1 MSVGRRGAR
10 LSEER
15 SEEMTNGEGEAS
27 GAQHEFTYS
36 TLPPFYL
43 PARYTLLCQTF
54 FLCAQQE
61 PIRAQL
67 WQIRQQQQS
76 T

>member
-43 PARYTLLCQTF
+43 PARDT
-54 FLCAQQE
+54 
-61 PIRAQL
+61 
-67 WQIRQQQQS
+67 
-76 T
+76 